1 MKGAIMATPPTRTRR
16 RRGAKPAQEAEPQE
30 PEDEGED
37 EEDEAEAKA
46 KAEAEKKAKREK
58 RVNQEQ
64 EQTATLLQRTGEH
77 PRVPGR
83 DVGDDE
89 PIADVA
95 RDLNITAGKA
105 AFLLMI
111 DAVAKG
117 KVPALE
123 GDDDD
128 DLVQAIIEARAAA
141 DEYSSWGWL
150 AARSSRPESWI
161 KAELAEVDAYTPK
174 AENISSVR
182 AKAKAAAQPKEDEE
196 SEDGEDEPKPATRR
210 RRRARGNAS

>member
-1 MKGAIMATPPTRTRR
+1 MATAPQTRTRR
-16 RRGAKPAQEAEPQE
+16 RRGAKPAEAEAPAPE
-30 PEDEGED
+30 PEDEDEEGED
-37 EEDEAEAKA
+37 AEESKEKAEAKR
-46 KAEAEKKAKREK
+46 KMKREE
-58 RVNQEQ
+58 RITQEK
-64 EQTATLLQRTGEH
+64 EQTATLLARTGEH
-77 PRVPGR
+77 PRVPNR

-105 AFLLMI
+105 AYLLMK

-123 GDDDD
+123 GEDDDE
-128 DLVQAIIEARAAA
+128 LVQAIIAARAAA

-150 AARSSRPESWI
+150 SARAGMPESWI
-161 KAELAEVDAYTPK
+161 KAELAEIDAYTPK

-182 AKAKAAAQPKEDEE
+182 AAHREATKPKDEE
-196 SEDGEDEPKPATRR
+196 KDDDGETEEKPATTRR